1 MREYNNKM
9 DLKAVEWEGVGFI
22 LVAQVKKKMA
32 AAFEILINLG
42 VQ

>member
-22 LVAQVKKKMA
+22 LVAQVKKKNGRY
-32 AAFEILINLG
+32 F
-42 VQ
+42 